1 MVNLIENRVK
11 QSNRIIDVALEGEII
26 AGYDAKIF
34 CNCKSLKQ
42 LRDEVEYRVVM
53 VKKLQ
58 ESIFLANGKTEN
70 RERRVRVLIHE
81 KDMIEQY
88 LRLTDR
94 KA

>member
-1 MVNLIENRVK
+1 MDWIL
-11 QSNRIIDVALEGEII
+11 
-26 AGYDAKIF
+26 F
-34 CNCKSLKQ
+34 CNGKSLKQ
-42 LRDEVEYRVVM
+42 LRGEVEYRVVM